1 VPGAFDGGRL
11 FGEKINMGKLTV
23 ILARLFS
30 AIIVILMILLAAEV
44 LFVLRH
50 GYFFRAEDI
59 FSFIS
64 GK

>member
-1 VPGAFDGGRL
+1 
-11 FGEKINMGKLTV
+11 MGKLTV

-30 AIIVILMILLAAEV
+30 AIIVILLIVLAAEV

-59 FSFIS
+59 FSFIR